1 MGMPFH
7 ALNDIQLVAGCDAH
21 KNLPPVPPAP
31 AAHVVVAIMGMAD
44 STTQKISTT
53 VKANWGYALGRQHDL
68 GRGPYH
74 FAVNVLLPIVCLGAG
89 NKAEFGCATVIV
101 GNCGA
106 DNSALRMAAAAIPYA
121 GLNLQLDCDEPLPLP
136 TSICVASFNTVH
148 VGMTF
153 ADLLAGL
160 LAGAVDS
167 ILTWVV
173 GKISGAIANAILGE
187 VLGLLGPEAL
197 LLGWLLGADEI
208 VKLPISWLIG
218 TPLGYSYQHGW
229 FGLGS
234 TYGAKLND
242 FINDHV
248 SPAPKPPKSPTT
260 PPAGAAP
267 SGSSGAGSPPA
278 GR

>member
-1 MGMPFH
+1 MGLPFK
-7 ALNDIQLVAGCDAH
+7 ALNDIQLVAGCDFH

-31 AAHVVVAIMGMAD
+31 APHVVVAIMGMAD

-74 FAVNVLLPIVCLGAG
+74 FAVNALLPIVCLGAG

-106 DNSALRMAAAAIPYA
+106 DNSSARMAAAAIPFV
-121 GLNLQLDCDEPLPLP
+121 GLNPQLDCDEPFPMP
-136 TSICVASFNTVH
+136 TSICIASFNTVH
-148 VGMTF
+148 VGMTG
-153 ADLLAGL
+153 ADILAGL

-167 ILTWVV
+167 LLTWFV
-173 GKISGAIANAILGE
+173 GKIAGGIANAILGS

-197 LLGWLLGADEI
+197 LLGWALGADE
-208 VKLPISWLIG
+208 VLKLPISWLIG
-218 TPLGYSYQHGW
+218 TPLGYSYQHGV

-248 SPAPKPPKSPTT
+248 SKPPKIAPP
-260 PPAGAAP
+260 PPASSGPSAP
-267 SGSSGAGSPPA
+267 STPGSPAP

>member
-1 MGMPFH
+1 MGLPFK
-7 ALNDIQLVAGCDAH
+7 ALNDIQLVAGCDFH

-31 AAHVVVAIMGMAD
+31 APHVVVAMMGMAD

-74 FAVNVLLPIVCLGAG
+74 FAVNALLPIVCLGAG
-89 NKAEFGCATVIV
+89 NKAEFGCATVII

-106 DNSALRMAAAAIPYA
+106 DNSAARMAAAAIPFA
-121 GLNLQLDCDEPLPLP
+121 GLNPQLDCDEPFPLP
-136 TSICVASFNTVH
+136 TSVCVASFNTVH
-148 VGMTF
+148 VGLTGM
-153 ADLLAGL
+153 DILGGL

-167 ILTWVV
+167 LITWVV
-173 GKISGAIANAILGE
+173 GKVAGGLTDFVLGG

-218 TPLGYSYQHGW
+218 TPLGYSYQHGMA
-229 FGLGS
+229 GLGS
-234 TYGAKLND
+234 TFGGRLND

-248 SPAPKPPKSPTT
+248 SKPSKAA
-260 PPAGAAP
+260 PPATAP
-267 SGSSGAGSPPA
+267 SGASGPPTSGTPA
-278 GR
+278 PGR